1 MEINL
6 SSYQADV
13 FLRTEELYSTQGYRN
28 VPLFEDEYG
37 LSKATAEYIKNN
49 ISTSGGS
56 VNNDAVRTYNAVLG
70 ITLAGTSSNTGA
82 GNIDPKEPNTTG
94 NGTSNQTGNGTS
106 NQTGGSTDNVTTLGV
121 FAFEQ
126 DLINPTIVSGKSTF
140 IFDYSGGINV
150 GTQLLPVAPQVAVP
164 TGYYLIQTS
173 TQVGSIYNN
182 GQYAIRVGANDTIID
197 IINTLTI
204 NNGGGGIPGQL

>member
-6 SSYQADV
+6 SAYQADV

-28 VPLFEDEYG
+28 VPLFEDEYR

-49 ISTSGGS
+49 IPTSGGS
-56 VNNDAVRTYNAVLG
+56 VNNDAVQTYNAVLG

-82 GNIDPKEPNTTG
+82 LPDRVDETG
-94 NGTSNQTGNGTS
+94 NGTPNQNGNGTT
-106 NQTGGSTDNVTTLGV
+106 NQTGGTTDSVTALGV

-126 DLINPTIVSGKSTF
+126 DLIDPTIVGSKSTF
-140 IFDYSGGINV
+140 TFDYSGGINV
-150 GTQLLPVAPQVAVP
+150 GTQLLPIAPQVAVP
-164 TGYYLIQTS
+164 TGYYLIQST

-182 GQYAIRVGANDTIID
+182 GQYAIQVGAGDTIVD
-197 IINTLTI
+197 VINTLTI
-204 NNGGGGIPGQL
+204 NSGGGGFPGQL

>member
-28 VPLFEDEYG
+28 VPLFEDEYR

-82 GNIDPKEPNTTG
+82 DPESGVERSFVITLTG
-94 NGTSNQTGNGTS
+94 PFPTQSSAVTFKLALTAQNQSSSIPDADFDYTN
-106 NQTGGSTDNVTTLGV
+106 TLGV
-121 FAFEQ
+121 GTS
-126 DLINPTIVSGKSTF
+126 IF
-140 IFDYSGGINV
+140 ISNNS
-150 GTQLLPVAPQVAVP
+150 APL
-164 TGYYLIQTS
+164 TGGYYIFRNTTERS
-173 TQVGSIYNN
+173 SIYRQEENL
-182 GQYAIRVGANDTIID
+182 IIE
-197 IINTLTI
+197 I
-204 NNGGGGIPGQL
+204 NNGISGGDGSVTAFLPF